1 MATGWQAQERD
12 IDIFLK
18 GQIDPEVIETYCELN
33 QGQCRTDPNYK
44 QH

>member
-1 MATGWQAQERD
+1 MAAQERD

-18 GQIDPEVIETYCELN
+18 GQINPEVIETYCEVES
-33 QGQCRTDPNYK
+33 GAVSARPNYK